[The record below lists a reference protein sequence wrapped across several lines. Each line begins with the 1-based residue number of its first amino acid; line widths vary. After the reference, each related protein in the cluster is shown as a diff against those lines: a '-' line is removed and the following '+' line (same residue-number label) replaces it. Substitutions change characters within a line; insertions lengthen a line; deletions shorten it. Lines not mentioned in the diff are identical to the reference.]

1 MSKVHSIFAALVLS
15 LSWGQQA
22 YCQDRPTMINASPLI
37 LHPTTEEDK
46 AKFTQEQEIERS
58 ELNMVWQAAL
68 RKSAETQRILKKLI
82 PSGDPV
88 KTRKLFEA
96 LLSMPIYVGSTSDGS
111 TIAPSF
117 GPYGSYPRPVMR
129 DYNFSNF
136 CILLD
141 NPAYVESKS
150 EKISMIERRDFYNT
164 FRNTCEEVIGYYRDY
179 KLMRKKLSNA
189 NEDFEDLK
197 KMVADSKE
205 ADTAKQIE
213 MQYILKK
220 QQKEIEEIGKKLEE
234 FRKRLVESTDA
245 EAVNSLDKP
254 VYSSDQTEQD
264 REQKQLQNLFKAA
277 IQNSPDINFVLAK
290 INPSADL
297 SKTVT
302 VLMKQSSQ
310 LGLAL
315 TDAHLEPDYP
325 QFASAIKIPS
335 YKLPAEGTKYRI
347 KTSDSNYNLQN
358 LSFNAFNQILQTPE
372 SARAKKTNISQ
383 AERIMLYNMI
393 RNTNDKIIGHYR
405 DYKILRKKLSQT
417 NSETDS
423 KALQIARQH
432 LVDISGSEAVDQLDK
447 ELDVELKNQ

>member
-1 MSKVHSIFAALVLS
+1 MV
-15 LSWGQQA
+15 
-22 YCQDRPTMINASPLI
+22 NASPLI
-37 LHPTTEEDK
+37 LAPNTDEGK
-46 AKFTQEQEIERS
+46 AKLTQEQEIERH
-58 ELNMVWQAAL
+58 ELIMVSQAAL
-68 RKSAETQRILKKLI
+68 RKSTETQRILKKLI

-88 KTRKLFEA
+88 KTQKLFET
-96 LLSMPIYVGSTSDGS
+96 LLSMPMYCGSTSDGS
-111 TIAPSF
+111 SIDPSF

-129 DYNFSNF
+129 DYYFSNF

-141 NPAYVESKS
+141 NPTYVESKR

-164 FRNTCEEVIGYYRDY
+164 FRDICDKVVGLYRDY
-179 KLMRKKLSNA
+179 KLMRKKLLNA

-205 ADTAKQIE
+205 ADTTKQIE

-220 QQKEIEEIGKKLEE
+220 QQREIEEIGKQLEE
-234 FRKRLVESTDA
+234 FRKRLVEFTD
-245 EAVNSLDKP
+245 EDAVNTLDKP
-254 VYSSDQTEQD
+254 VYTSNETEQD

-277 IQNSPDINFVLAK
+277 IQNSPDINFVLAR

-297 SKTVT
+297 SKTAII
-302 VLMKQSSQ
+302 LMKQPGYP
-310 LGLAL
+310 GLAL

-325 QFASAIKIPS
+325 QIANPIKVPS
-335 YKLPAEGTKYRI
+335 YMLPAQGTKYSI
-347 KTSDSNYNLQN
+347 KTSDSNYYLQN
-358 LSFNAFNQILQTPE
+358 PFNVFNQILQPE

-393 RNTNDKIIGHYR
+393 RNTSDKIIGYYR
-405 DYKILRKKLSQT
+405 DYKLLRKKLSRT
-417 NSETDS
+417 HSESDS

-447 ELDVELKNQ
+447 ELDVELKSQ